1 MLEDIKKDVCDLIQN
16 EIRQK
21 INLYS
26 QDEHQTLVDKRIIAN
41 LEKEFHFLKTEIE
54 AKNDII
60 KNFIKNDSHRDE
72 NNNVPQHEQIRVF
85 THKSNDP
92 DNNVINTVNRNID
105 EQLKAFR
112 KEKHKQYLQNTFRN
126 SPLQENIV
134 IEANEKNDRDKSN
147 EPPND
152 THNKI
157 TNNDINDRDNQCCWP
172 SGTCA
177 IVGYSMINEIDE
189 KRL

>member
-1 MLEDIKKDVCDLIQN
+1 MLKDKKKDVCHLIQN

-85 THKSNDP
+85 THISNDP
-92 DNNVINTVNRNID
+92 DTNVINTVNRNID
-105 EQLKAFR
+105 EQLKAIR
-112 KEKHKQYLQNTFRN
+112 EEKHKQYIQGTSRK
-126 SPLQENIV
+126 SPSQENIV
-134 IEANEKNDRDKSN
+134 IETNEKND
-147 EPPND
+147 
-152 THNKI
+152 
-157 TNNDINDRDNQCCWP
+157 
-172 SGTCA
+172 
-177 IVGYSMINEIDE
+177 
-189 KRL
+189 